1 MMSHSFKAT
10 ILCSALCCLLA
21 SFGSLAQADERTAS
35 QEKQGLNL
43 LQSARA
49 QTSSLE
55 PPMKAALLFAI
66 AHSLTTRDPKQAS
79 ELLNNA
85 YAIIKDFSDPAP
97 GLNAL
102 RAEIV
107 REAAKLSPE
116 QVEQNLPAER
126 GLRDMAL
133 LEIVRHALH
142 QKQFG
147 PKHAM
152 ELVRGME
159 TEPQAYVA
167 AKEVMMA
174 IPADRADQRAE
185 VFANILTTYRRT
197 QHPAITAGY
206 PEDLGTLI
214 VRFWQSLP
222 TALTKQAIDVLLET
236 ADPKNASEKSQSTHE
251 EMLFAVTQQ
260 GPVNFNSYYE
270 FRVFQVLPVLR
281 KIDPQKAE
289 SLQASMPAL
298 APLLDRFPA
307 GQQSLDPTLRD
318 TALEPGEKRGF
329 GVTAA
334 PPGNQSLPEQIQR
347 GMADQALESDLA
359 SNPSDA
365 VVRAESIANVAEQ
378 SRVLIQI
385 ASVVAVSHPTVAK
398 EALSRILRNSEHE
411 SAVNGRI
418 LIQGADIG
426 LKMQETDLAREFIKA
441 SNKAA
446 HWLYDQDHDPA
457 DPNRALKLFW
467 PSTQA
472 WKELVLTAARIS
484 NKDATDLLADIPDPE
499 IRALETVTLAG
510 DWLGVPIWRSTSA
523 MVSHKNRK

>member
-1 MMSHSFKAT
+1 MSHSFKAT
-10 ILCSALCCLLA
+10 ILCSVLGCFLA
-21 SFGSLAQADERTAS
+21 VFGCLAQADERMAS
-35 QEKQGLNL
+35 QEKQGLGL

-49 QTSSLE
+49 QTDSLE

-85 YAIIKDFSDPAP
+85 YAIIKDFSDTAP

-133 LEIVRHALH
+133 LEIVRHALKE
-142 QKQFG
+142 KQAG
-147 PKHAM
+147 LKHAM

-174 IPADRADQRAE
+174 APADRADQRAE

-214 VRFWQSLP
+214 VRFWQTLP

-270 FRVFQVLPVLR
+270 FRVFQVLPVLQ

-307 GQQSLDPTLRD
+307 GQQSLDPTLSRYGPGARGKEGIRVDRGFSWKPISSRTD
-318 TALEPGEKRGF
+318 TARHGR
-329 GVTAA
+329 
-334 PPGNQSLPEQIQR
+334 
-347 GMADQALESDLA
+347 
-359 SNPSDA
+359 PSA
-365 VVRAESIANVAEQ
+365 
-378 SRVLIQI
+378 
-385 ASVVAVSHPTVAK
+385 
-398 EALSRILRNSEHE
+398 
-411 SAVNGRI
+411 
-418 LIQGADIG
+418 
-426 LKMQETDLAREFIKA
+426 
-441 SNKAA
+441 
-446 HWLYDQDHDPA
+446 
-457 DPNRALKLFW
+457 
-467 PSTQA
+467 
-472 WKELVLTAARIS
+472 
-484 NKDATDLLADIPDPE
+484 
-499 IRALETVTLAG
+499 
-510 DWLGVPIWRSTSA
+510 
-523 MVSHKNRK
+523 